1 MSARGK
7 TMDRFLEKLKIF
19 SKNSELV
26 VALGLILILGI
37 MVVPLPP
44 MILDLFL
51 ALSIAVSIAVLLMSV
66 YARKPLDFST
76 FPSVILITTLL
87 RLSLNVASTRN
98 ILIHG
103 ATDGTKAAGHIIEAF
118 GEFVVGGNYA
128 VGIIIFLI
136 LVVINFIVITK
147 GAGRVAEVS
156 ARFTLDAMPG
166 KQMAIDAD
174 LNAGLI
180 DDKEAKRRRAEVAQE
195 ADFYGS
201 MDGASKFVRG
211 DAIAGILITAIN
223 IVGGIIVGVAQNDM
237 AFSDAARTFTLL
249 TVGDGLIAQIP
260 ALIISTAAGIITTR
274 NSNSEALGSQ
284 VNEEFKAHPKAFY
297 ITAAAISFFGIIPG
311 FPALPF
317 FVIGS
322 LIGFAGFKI
331 EKSKELDKAAAS
343 SSAIQESKS
352 KSETLESLLPV
363 ELVQL
368 EVGYGIVN
376 IVDAEQNGDLLERIS
391 HIRKQFAMDWGVIVP
406 SVRIK
411 DNLEL
416 KPCAYSI
423 KLKGIEIAKG
433 ELMADHMMAMDPGT
447 VIEQMEGIETKE
459 PVFGLPAIWI
469 NEERKDEAQYN
480 GYTVVDLS
488 TIVATHLTEVLKT
501 NLSELFGRQELVRLL
516 DNFKEENPKVV
527 SDLIPDIVP
536 LGIVL
541 KVLQCLL
548 REGVSIRDLR
558 TILETLAEFGTTSKD
573 PEALTE
579 YVRQSLYRTI
589 TEKIRDSQGDVPLFT
604 LDKSLEETV
613 ARSILQTDQGTQLNM
628 DPKVT
633 QTILASLHD
642 KIEEA
647 TSQGEKM
654 VVLCSPVIRRHF
666 KKLTE
671 KFIPNMTVVS
681 HNELSPEVNIRSLGT
696 VRL

>member
-1 MSARGK
+1 MA
-7 TMDRFLEKLKIF
+7 
-19 SKNSELV
+19 
-26 VALGLILILGI
+26 
-37 MVVPLPP
+37 
-44 MILDLFL
+44 
-51 ALSIAVSIAVLLMSV
+51 V

-76 FPSVILITTLL
+76 FPSLLLITTLL
-87 RLSLNVASTRN
+87 RLALNVASTRN
-98 ILIHG
+98 ILLHG
-103 ATDGTKAAGHIIEAF
+103 ASDGTAAAGEIIKSF

-128 VGIIIFLI
+128 VGVVIFLI

-211 DAIAGILITAIN
+211 DAIAGILITVIN
-223 IVGGIIVGVAQNDM
+223 VIGGIIIGVAQQGM
-237 AFSDAARTFTLL
+237 SFSSAAEIFTLL

-274 NSNSEALGSQ
+274 NSNSEALGHQ
-284 VNEEFKAHPKAFY
+284 VNKEISAHPKAFY
-297 ITAAAISFFGIIPG
+297 ITAGALTMFGLIPG
-311 FPALPF
+311 FPGLPF
-317 FVIGS
+317 MMIGGVIGFM
-322 LIGFAGFKI
+322 GFRI
-331 EKSKELDKAAAS
+331 ERNKENSKVIEAQAALTSETKAKA
-343 SSAIQESKS
+343 
-352 KSETLESLLPV
+352 ETLESLLPV
-363 ELVQL
+363 ELIQL
-368 EVGYGIVN
+368 EVGYGIVS

-391 HIRKQFAMDWGVIVP
+391 HIRKQFALDWGIIVP

-416 KPCAYSI
+416 KPGGYSI
-423 KLKGIEIAKG
+423 KLKGIEIARG
-433 ELMADHMMAMDPGT
+433 ELMPDHMMAMDPGT
-447 VIEQMEGIETKE
+447 VIEQMDGVETKE

-469 NEERKDEAQYN
+469 TDDRKDEAQYN

-488 TIVATHLTEVLKT
+488 TIVATHLTEVLKS
-501 NLSELFGRQELVRLL
+501 NLSELFGRQELVKVL
-516 DNFKEENPKVV
+516 DTFKEENPKIV
-527 SDLIPDIVP
+527 SDLVPDIMP
-536 LGIVL
+536 LGSVL
-541 KVLQCLL
+541 KVLQNLL

-558 TILETLAEFGTTSKD
+558 TILETLAEFGTSSKD

-579 YVRQSLYRTI
+579 YVRQGLYRTI
-589 TEKIRDSQGDVPLFT
+589 TERIKGSQGDVPLFT
-604 LDKSLEETV
+604 LDRSLEETV
-613 ARSILQTDQGTQLNM
+613 ARSIIHAEGGSQLNL

-633 QTILASLHD
+633 QTILASLNE

-666 KKLTE
+666 KRLTE
-671 KFIPNMTVVS
+671 KFIPNMIVVS

>member
-1 MSARGK
+1 
-7 TMDRFLEKLKIF
+7 
-19 SKNSELV
+19 
-26 VALGLILILGI
+26 
-37 MVVPLPP
+37 
-44 MILDLFL
+44 
-51 ALSIAVSIAVLLMSV
+51 
-66 YARKPLDFST
+66 
-76 FPSVILITTLL
+76 
-87 RLSLNVASTRN
+87 
-98 ILIHG
+98 
-103 ATDGTKAAGHIIEAF
+103 
-118 GEFVVGGNYA
+118 
-128 VGIIIFLI
+128 
-136 LVVINFIVITK
+136 
-147 GAGRVAEVS
+147 
-156 ARFTLDAMPG
+156 
-166 KQMAIDAD
+166 
-174 LNAGLI
+174 
-180 DDKEAKRRRAEVAQE
+180 
-195 ADFYGS
+195 
-201 MDGASKFVRG
+201 
-211 DAIAGILITAIN
+211 
-223 IVGGIIVGVAQNDM
+223 
-237 AFSDAARTFTLL
+237 
-249 TVGDGLIAQIP
+249 
-260 ALIISTAAGIITTR
+260 
-274 NSNSEALGSQ
+274 
-284 VNEEFKAHPKAFY
+284 
-297 ITAAAISFFGIIPG
+297 
-311 FPALPF
+311 
-317 FVIGS
+317 
-322 LIGFAGFKI
+322 
-331 EKSKELDKAAAS
+331 LDKVAAS

>member
-1 MSARGK
+1 
-7 TMDRFLEKLKIF
+7 MDRFFEKLKIF
-19 SKNSELV
+19 SQQSEL
-26 VALGLILILGI
+26 ALAVGLIVILGV
-37 MVVPLPP
+37 MVVPLP
-44 MILDLFL
+44 IFVLDLFL
-51 ALSIAVSIAVLLMSV
+51 AFSIAVSIGILLMSI

-76 FPSVILITTLL
+76 FPSILLITTLL

-98 ILIHG
+98 ILLNG

-128 VGIIIFLI
+128 VGIIIFMI

-211 DAIAGILITAIN
+211 DAIAGILITVIN
-223 IVGGIIVGVAQNDM
+223 IVGGIIIGVAQNDM
-237 AFSDAARTFTLL
+237 SFADAARTFTLL

-274 NSNSEALGSQ
+274 NSNSDALGKQ
-284 VNEEFKAHPKAFY
+284 VNTEFGAHPKAFY
-297 ITAAAISFFGIIPG
+297 ITAGALTMFGLIPG
-311 FPALPF
+311 FPGMPF
-317 FVIGS
+317 IMIAGIIAFT
-322 LIGFAGFKI
+322 GFKI
-331 EKSKELDKAAAS
+331 EKNKENADAAKITNAV
-343 SSAIQESKS
+343 QETKT
-352 KSETLESLLPV
+352 KTETLESLLPV

-368 EVGYGIVN
+368 EVGYGIVS

-391 HIRKQFAMDWGVIVP
+391 HIRKQFALDWGIIIP

-416 KPCAYSI
+416 RPGGYSI

-433 ELMADHMMAMDPGT
+433 ELMPDHMMAMDPGT
-447 VIEQMEGIETKE
+447 VIENMDGVETKE

-469 NEERKDEAQYN
+469 TDDRKDEAQYN

-488 TIVATHLTEVLKT
+488 TIVATHLTEVLKA
-501 NLSELFGRQELVRLL
+501 NLSELFGRQELVKVLE
-516 DNFKEENPKVV
+516 NFKEENPKIV
-527 SDLIPDIVP
+527 SDLVPDIMP
-536 LGIVL
+536 LGTVL
-541 KVLQCLL
+541 KVLQSLL
-548 REGVSIRDLR
+548 REGVSVRDLR
-558 TILETLAEFGTTSKD
+558 SILETLAEFGTGTKD

-589 TEKIRDSQGDVPLFT
+589 TERIKGSQGDVPLFT
-604 LDKSLEETV
+604 LDRGLEEAV
-613 ARSILQTDQGTQLNM
+613 ARSIISTDHGSQLNL

-633 QTILASLHD
+633 QTILASLNE

-671 KFIPNMTVVS
+671 KFIPNMIVVS

>member
-1 MSARGK
+1 MDGFLARFK
-7 TMDRFLEKLKIF
+7 VLTN
-19 SKNSELV
+19 NSDMMI
-26 VALGLILILGI
+26 ALGLIGILLMMI
-37 MVVPLPP
+37 VPVPTFL
-44 MILDLFL
+44 LDLFL
-51 ALSIAVSIAVLLMSV
+51 ALSLASSVIVLLVSV

-76 FPSVILITTLL
+76 FPSVLLVTTLL

-98 ILIHG
+98 ILMDG
-103 ATDGTKAAGHIIEAF
+103 ANSGTSAAGEIIRAF

-128 VGIIIFLI
+128 VGIVIFLI

-180 DDKEAKRRRAEVAQE
+180 DQTQAKKRRAEVAQE

-211 DAIAGILITAIN
+211 DAIAGILITVIN
-223 IVGGIIVGVAQNDM
+223 IIGGIIIGVAQNDM
-237 AFSDAARTFTLL
+237 AFADAARTFTLL
-249 TVGDGLIAQIP
+249 TVGDGLVTQIP
-260 ALIISTAAGIITTR
+260 ALIISTAAGIIATR
-274 NSNSEALGSQ
+274 STADANLGDQ
-284 VNEEFKAHPKAFY
+284 IAGEFTVQPKAFY
-297 ITAAAISFFGIIPG
+297 ITAGALGLFALIPG
-311 FPALPF
+311 LPGLPF
-317 FVIGS
+317 FAIAAMAGF
-322 LIGFAGFKI
+322 IGFRTEQNQKI
-331 EKSKELDKAAAS
+331 AAEAKKTSAVQEQKVAS
-343 SSAIQESKS
+343 D
-352 KSETLESLLPV
+352 TLESLLPV

-368 EVGYGIVN
+368 EVGYGLVS

-391 HIRKQFAMDWGVIVP
+391 HLRKQFATDWGVILP

-416 KPCAYSI
+416 KPGGYSI

-433 ELMADHMMAMDPGT
+433 ELMPDHFLAMDPGT
-447 VIEQMEGIETKE
+447 VIGNVDGVETKE
-459 PVFGLPAIWI
+459 PVFGLPALWVT
-469 NEERKDEAQYN
+469 EDLRDEAQYN

-488 TIVATHLTEVLKT
+488 TVLATHLTEVLKA
-501 NLSELFGRQELVRLL
+501 NLSELLGRQELVRLM

-527 SDLIPDIVP
+527 TDLVP
-536 LGIVL
+536 EIMTLGVVL
-541 KVLQCLL
+541 KVLQNLL

-558 TILETLAEFGTTSKD
+558 TILETLAEFGPTTKD
-573 PEALTE
+573 ADALTE
-579 YVRQSLYRTI
+579 YVRQGLYRQI
-589 TEKIRDSQGDVPLFT
+589 TERIKGAQGDIPLFT
-604 LDKSLEETV
+604 LDRAVEENIVRGIIRSDGHEQLSL
-613 ARSILQTDQGTQLNM
+613 

-633 QTILASLHD
+633 QTILASLND

-647 TSQGEKM
+647 TSAGEKM

-666 KKLTE
+666 KRLTE
-671 KFIPNMTVVS
+671 KFIPNLIVVS

>member
-1 MSARGK
+1 
-7 TMDRFLEKLKIF
+7 MDKFFEKLKIF
-19 SKNSELV
+19 SQNSDLAI
-26 VALGLILILGI
+26 ALGLMLILGV

-44 MILDLFL
+44 IMLDLFL
-51 ALSIAVSIAVLLMSV
+51 AFSIAISIAILLMSV

-76 FPSVILITTLL
+76 FPSILLITTLL

-98 ILIHG
+98 ILLNG
-103 ATDGTKAAGHIIEAF
+103 AADGTAAAGHIIEAF

-128 VGIIIFLI
+128 VGLIIFTI

-180 DDKEAKRRRAEVAQE
+180 NEAEAKRRRAEVAQE

-237 AFSDAARTFTLL
+237 SFSDAARIFTLL

-260 ALIISTAAGIITTR
+260 ALIISTAAGLITTR
-274 NSNSEALGSQ
+274 NSNSNALGAQ
-284 VNEEFKAHPKAFY
+284 VGQEFTAHPKAFY
-297 ITAAAISFFGIIPG
+297 ITAASITLFGFIPG

-317 FVIGS
+317 MIIGGM
-322 LIGFAGFKI
+322 IAFAGFKI
-331 EKSKELDKAAAS
+331 EKNKEHAKVAEAKSAVQETKA
-343 SSAIQESKS
+343 KT
-352 KSETLESLLPV
+352 ETLESLLPV

-368 EVGYGIVN
+368 EVGYGIVS

-391 HIRKQFAMDWGVIVP
+391 HIRKQFAMDWGVIIP

-416 KPCAYSI
+416 RPGGYSI

-433 ELMADHMMAMDPGT
+433 ELQSDHLMAMDPGT
-447 VIEQMEGIETKE
+447 VIEQMDGMPTKE

-469 NEERKDEAQYN
+469 TEDRKDEAQYN

-488 TIVATHLTEVLKT
+488 TIVATHLTEVLKA
-501 NLSELFGRQELVRLL
+501 NLSELFGRQELVKVL
-516 DNFKEENPKVV
+516 DNFKEENPKIV
-527 SDLIPDIVP
+527 SDLVP
-536 LGIVL
+536 EIMSLGVVL
-541 KVLQCLL
+541 KVLQNLL
-548 REGVSIRDLR
+548 REGVSVRDLR
-558 TILETLAEFGTTSKD
+558 TILETLAEFGPASKD

-579 YVRQSLYRTI
+579 YARQALYRTI
-589 TEKIRDSQGDVPLFT
+589 TERIKGSQGDVPLFT
-604 LDKSLEETV
+604 LDRGLEEAV
-613 ARSILQTDQGTQLNM
+613 ARSIINTDHGSQLNL

-633 QTILASLHD
+633 QNILASLNE

-671 KFIPNMTVVS
+671 KFIPNMIVVS
-681 HNELSPEVNIRSLGT
+681 HNELSPDINIRSLGT

>member
-1 MSARGK
+1 
-7 TMDRFLEKLKIF
+7 MDRFLEKLKIF
-19 SKNSELV
+19 SQNSELAI
-26 VALGLILILGI
+26 ALGLIVILGVMI
-37 MVVPLPP
+37 VPLPP
-44 MILDLFL
+44 VVLDLFL
-51 ALSIAVSIAVLLMSV
+51 ALSIAISIAILLMSV

-76 FPSVILITTLL
+76 FPSVLLITTLL

-98 ILIHG
+98 ILLNG
-103 ATDGTKAAGHIIEAF
+103 AADGTQAAGQIIESF
-118 GEFVVGGNYA
+118 GEFVVGGNFA
-128 VGIIIFLI
+128 VGIIIFII

-223 IVGGIIVGVAQNDM
+223 IIGGIIVGVAQNDM
-237 AFSDAARTFTLL
+237 SFGDASRTFTLL

-260 ALIISTAAGIITTR
+260 ALIISTAAGIIATR
-274 NSNSEALGSQ
+274 NSTAEALGKQ
-284 VNEEFKAHPKAFY
+284 VNQEFTAHPKAFY
-297 ITAAAISFFGIIPG
+297 ITAGAITVFGLIPG
-311 FPALPF
+311 FPGLPF
-317 FVIGS
+317 IIIGS

-331 EKSKELDKAAAS
+331 ERNKELAKTTAATNAV
-343 SSAIQESKS
+343 QETKS
-352 KSETLESLLPV
+352 RTETLESLLPV
-363 ELVQL
+363 ELIQL
-368 EVGYGIVN
+368 EVGYGIVS

-391 HIRKQFAMDWGVIVP
+391 HIRKQFALDWGIIIP

-416 KPCAYSI
+416 KPGGYSI

-433 ELMADHMMAMDPGT
+433 ELMPDHMMAMDPGT
-447 VIEQMEGIETKE
+447 VIEQMDGIETKE

-469 NEERKDEAQYN
+469 TDDRKDEAQYN

-488 TIVATHLTEVLKT
+488 TIVATHLTEVLKA
-501 NLSELFGRQELVRLL
+501 NLSELFGRQELVKIL
-516 DNFKEENPKVV
+516 DTFKEENPKIVG
-527 SDLIPDIVP
+527 DLVPDIMP
-536 LGIVL
+536 LGTVL

-558 TILETLAEFGTTSKD
+558 TILETLAEFGGATKD
-573 PEALTE
+573 AEALTE
-579 YVRQSLYRTI
+579 YVRQALYRTI
-589 TEKIRDSQGDVPLFT
+589 TERIKGSQGDVPLFT
-604 LDKSLEETV
+604 LDRGLEEAV
-613 ARSILQTDQGTQLNM
+613 ARSIIHTDQGAQLNL

-633 QTILASLHD
+633 QTILASLNE

-671 KFIPNMTVVS
+671 KFIPNMIVVS

>member
-1 MSARGK
+1 MNG
-7 TMDRFLEKLKIF
+7 FLDKLKLF
-19 SKNSELV
+19 TRNSDLAI
-26 VALGLILILGI
+26 ALGLMMVLGV
-37 MVVPLPP
+37 MVVPVSPF
-44 MILDLFL
+44 ILDLFL
-51 ALSIAVSIAVLLMSV
+51 VLSLALSVAILLVSV
-66 YARKPLDFST
+66 YSRKPLDFST
-76 FPSVILITTLL
+76 FPSVLLITTLL

-98 ILIHG
+98 ILLHG
-103 ATDGTKAAGHIIEAF
+103 ATDQTGAAGMIIKSF
-118 GEFVVGGNYA
+118 GEFVVGGNFA
-128 VGIIIFLI
+128 VGIIIFTI

-180 DDKEAKRRRAEVAQE
+180 DEKEAKRRRAEVAQE

-211 DAIAGILITAIN
+211 EAIAGILITAIN
-223 IVGGIIVGVAQNDM
+223 IIGGIIVGVAQNDM
-237 AFSDAARTFTLL
+237 SFADAGRIFTLL
-249 TVGDGLIAQIP
+249 TVGDGLVAQIP
-260 ALIISTAAGIITTR
+260 ALIISTAAGIIATR
-274 NSNSEALGSQ
+274 NSSTDGLGKQ
-284 VNEEFKAHPKAFY
+284 VGDEFTTHPKVFY
-297 ITAAAISFFGIIPG
+297 ITAAALSMFGIIPG
-311 FPALPF
+311 FPGLPF
-317 FVIGS
+317 MIMAS
-322 LIGFAGFKI
+322 LIAFAGFKI
-331 EKSKELDKAAAS
+331 EKNKELAKVAEQTSAVEDK
-343 SSAIQESKS
+343 KS
-352 KSETLESLLPV
+352 KVETLESLLPV

-368 EVGYGIVN
+368 EVGYGIVS

-391 HIRKQFAMDWGVIVP
+391 HIRKQFALDWGIIIP

-416 KPCAYSI
+416 KPGGYSI

-433 ELMADHMMAMDPGT
+433 ELLPDHLMAMDPGT
-447 VIEQMEGIETKE
+447 VIEAMDGIETKE

-469 NEERKDEAQYN
+469 TDDRKDEAQYN

-488 TIVATHLTEVLKT
+488 TIVATHLTEILKA
-501 NLSELFGRQELVRLL
+501 NLSELFGRQELVKVL
-516 DNFKEENPKVV
+516 DSFKEENPKIVA
-527 SDLIPDIVP
+527 DLVPDIMT
-536 LGIVL
+536 LGSVL
-541 KVLQCLL
+541 KVLQNLL
-548 REGVSIRDLR
+548 REGVSVRDLR
-558 TILETLAEFGTTSKD
+558 TILETLGEYGPTSKD

-579 YVRQSLYRTI
+579 YARQALYRTI
-589 TEKIRDSQGDVPLFT
+589 TERIKSSQGDVPLFT
-604 LDKSLEETV
+604 LDRNLEETV
-613 ARSILQTDQGTQLNM
+613 ARSIIQTDHGSQLNL

-633 QTILASLHD
+633 QTILASLNE

-671 KFIPNMTVVS
+671 KFIPNMVVVS
-681 HNELSPEVNIRSLGT
+681 HNELSPEINIRSLGS